1 MGRGKRMKGLNRSGQ
16 GARLRYLVIQTF
28 FSVGVGIVL
37 LLGFAGFNFV
47 LSNMQ
52 SVQLKAALAL
62 DQYRTGSKT
71 LTFHIQSYA
80 VTGLEKY
87 HEAYLKELNE
97 DQNQEKAREILKAC
111 RLTDEEWVSLD
122 QIAELS
128 ENLLPLEEA
137 ALEKVS
143 AGQLSKAQAQV
154 FNEEYENSVGQ
165 ITDMTDTT
173 IEKIIDRK
181 SRQQGMFRSIQVLLT
196 VLLLGAFSYIVR
208 QFAVM
213 IRFAYAELLEPV
225 RKVSDQMA
233 ALADGDFSVPFDLKE
248 DDSEV
253 GSMAA
258 AINFMK
264 QNLMNMIQE
273 IADVLEAMGNG
284 SYNVE
289 IRQQYV
295 GEFLRVRESFYK
307 IIEKMRETLTTLK
320 EVSVQIDSGSEQL
333 AYAAEDLA
341 EGSTEQAGQVSRLV
355 NAFERM
361 QESMEHNVERTKESA
376 VLAQEAGT
384 ELAKGNQKMQ
394 ELKNAIG
401 EISKC
406 SEQIGTIIGAIE
418 DIASQ
423 TNLLSL
429 NAAIEAARAGEVEKG
444 FTVVAE

>member
-1 MGRGKRMKGLNRSGQ
+1 
-16 GARLRYLVIQTF
+16 
-28 FSVGVGIVL
+28 
-37 LLGFAGFNFV
+37 
-47 LSNMQ
+47 
-52 SVQLKAALAL
+52 
-62 DQYRTGSKT
+62 
-71 LTFHIQSYA
+71 
-80 VTGLEKY
+80 
-87 HEAYLKELNE
+87 
-97 DQNQEKAREILKAC
+97 
-111 RLTDEEWVSLD
+111 
-122 QIAELS
+122 
-128 ENLLPLEEA
+128 
-137 ALEKVS
+137 
-143 AGQLSKAQAQV
+143 
-154 FNEEYENSVGQ
+154 
-165 ITDMTDTT
+165 MTDTT

-429 NAAIEAARAGEVEKG
+429 NARLRLQGQERLEK
-444 FTVVAE
+444 VLQS